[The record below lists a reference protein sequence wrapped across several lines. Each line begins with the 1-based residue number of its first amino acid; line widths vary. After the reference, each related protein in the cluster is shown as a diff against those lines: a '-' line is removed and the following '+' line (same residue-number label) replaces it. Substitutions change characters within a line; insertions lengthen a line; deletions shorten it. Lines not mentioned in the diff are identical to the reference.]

1 MKKQNDSPTIKYPY
15 ARPKAMAKLMDVIR
29 GDDEWKPS
37 RFDVESIKTLAIA
50 PSKERETLQTLK
62 FIGIVDDLGTTT
74 SVWDEL
80 KRDYQRTLQR
90 IVRQKYAP
98 LFERIHPKL
107 IAQDSVV
114 NFFMSTGTGRDTAE
128 YQGMLFG
135 WLCREAGID
144 LPNMPKD
151 FHRARFSKE
160 KNSARRKGE
169 RASEKN

>member
-1 MKKQNDSPTIKYPY
+1 MKQTDKEAGLTKYPY
-15 ARPKAMAKLMDVIR
+15 ARPKAMAKLMASIQD
-29 GDDEWKPS
+29 GWKPTKV
-37 RFDVESIKTLAIA
+37 DLDLIATLAIA
-50 PSKERETLQTLK
+50 PSKEREALYALK
-62 FIGIVDDLGTTT
+62 FIGAIDAAGATTAI
-74 SVWDEL
+74 WDQL
-80 KRDYQRTLQR
+80 KQDYQNALQR
-90 IVRQKYAP
+90 VVRERYAS
-98 LFERIHPKL
+98 LFEQIPLKL
-107 IAQDSVV
+107 IVQESVV
-114 NFFMSTGTGRDTAE
+114 NFFMKTGTVKDTAE